1 MQFSKGLLVGAA
13 ELIVLHVLKTKKE
26 SYGYELIRAISQESE
41 GIFDFEEGTL
51 YPLLYRL
58 EQKGLIESETKKAPS
73 GKKRRYYKL
82 TTTGTASLK
91 ERKKEMTFFFKGLEH
106 VLQSQ
111 SA

>member
-1 MQFSKGLLVGAA
+1 MQFSKGMLVGAA

-58 EQKGLIESETKKAPS
+58 EQKGFVESDIQTAPS
-73 GKKRRYYKL
+73 GKKRRYYRL
-82 TTTGTASLK
+82 TQKGRTSLK
-91 ERKKEMTFFFKGLEH
+91 ERKKEMSFFFKGLEQ
-106 VLQSQ
+106 VLQSHN
-111 SA
+111 A

>member
-1 MQFSKGLLVGAA
+1 MQFSKGMLVGAA
-13 ELIVLHVLKTKKE
+13 ELIVLHVLKAKKE

-58 EQKGLIESETKKAPS
+58 EQKGFIESTVKPAPS
-73 GKKRRYYKL
+73 GKKRRYYSL
-82 TTTGTASLK
+82 TKEGVASLK
-91 ERKKEMTFFFKGLEH
+91 ERKKEMGFFFKGLEH